1 MVWKREW
8 AAISADAERH
18 NSRPVLQPAGMYGSW
33 VGDGEA
39 NRSLQTTPAIVQH
52 IGWRQTRSG
61 RFAVV
66 VSQDAAESLAALD
79 LTGVLLPEID
89 PAGKH

>member
-1 MVWKREW
+1 MGGNFGRDRDSK
-8 AAISADAERH
+8 IPGPCF
-18 NSRPVLQPAGMYGSW
+18 SRARMYGSW
-33 VGDGEA
+33 VADGEA
-39 NRSLQTTPAIVQH
+39 YQTPPAIMQH